1 MFVFFI
7 TQKYMGEKVLLKPRT
22 PETAPK
28 SEGKEP
34 IICVPTSILGA
45 LSSIGEN
52 LYLDCCTY
60 IYCAN
65 ISADDNISQPI
76 HIGDYDFT
84 GELWLQNEKQFSLY
98 ETIRIE
104 DENDFHPRGIGNGH
118 VYNFVFKEVE
128 NPNENSK

>member
-1 MFVFFI
+1 M
-7 TQKYMGEKVLLKPRT
+7 
-22 PETAPK
+22 
-28 SEGKEP
+28 S
-34 IICVPTSILGA
+34 TSILGA